1 MLHPSRRFIG
11 LFLVAALGAGCT
23 GGDAEDGVTT
33 VTFWHSFVSSSRPA
47 VDELI
52 AAFEAEHPHLRIRAQ
67 YIPTGDGLIHKLV
80 SAVQSRTA
88 PDMSWVHAD
97 FLGPL
102 VQADALYPMS
112 TFLRGPDSLASGV
125 LEDIIPGA
133 LDAARWQDTLYAMP
147 MEATLLALVYNK
159 DHFREAGLDP
169 DRPPTDWAEMRSMVR
184 TLSYDRDGDGRW
196 ERLGFYVPS
205 YPASGPLNI
214 WMVLQWLPTLWQAGG
229 VEIDAGQTRVL
240 FNSSA
245 GVDALTYWR
254 DLYTDMGRP
263 AFSQSHDVSFAS
275 GFVSMIMDGPWDLP
289 RFRELKEFE
298 WAIAPLPAGPVQ
310 AATYLGGEH
319 IAIFKQ
325 SAHPEE
331 AWTFV
336 KWVLRPDVQARFSIA
351 SGYLPVRR
359 ATLELPEY
367 QLALEN
373 DPALKAFVDLIP
385 MARARRPID
394 YHHVEMNRYLAEAI
408 EQTLVGGR
416 NPVDALNDA
425 AERANR
431 LLAESIPQ

>member
-1 MLHPSRRFIG
+1 MHAARILAITLFIT
-11 LFLVAALGAGCT
+11 ALAPGC
-23 GGDAEDGVTT
+23 GGEASDDGRTT

-47 VDELI
+47 VDQLI
-52 AAFEAEHPHLRIRAQ
+52 AAFEAEHPHIRINAQ

-80 SAVQSRTA
+80 SAVQSGTA

-102 VQADALYPMS
+102 VQADAIYPMS
-112 TFLRGPDSLASGV
+112 TFLRGPDSLGADV
-125 LEDIIPGA
+125 LNDILPGA

-159 DHFREAGLDP
+159 DHFRQAGLDP
-169 DRPPTDWAEMRSMVR
+169 ERPPSNWDDMRTMVR
-184 TLSYDRDGDGRW
+184 ALSTDADGDGRW

-214 WMVLQWLPTLWQAGG
+214 WVVLQWLPYLWQAGG
-229 VEIDAGQTRVL
+229 VEIDPGQTRVM

-245 GVDALTYWR
+245 GVDALTFWR
-254 DLYTDMGRP
+254 DLYVDMGRP
-263 AFSQSHDVSFAS
+263 AFSQSHDMSLSS

-289 RFRELKEFE
+289 RFRELTAFE
-298 WAIAPLPAGPVQ
+298 WAVAPLPAGPVQ
-310 AATYLGGEH
+310 DATYLGGEH
-319 IAIFKQ
+319 IAIFRQ
-325 SAHPEE
+325 SAHPEA

-336 KWVLRPDVQARFSIA
+336 KWILRPETQAMFSIA

-359 ATLELPEY
+359 ATLDLPEY
-367 QLALEN
+367 QLALES

-394 YHHVEMNRYLAEAI
+394 FHHVEINRLIAEAI

-416 NPVDALNDA
+416 APVEALNDA
-425 AERANR
+425 AEQANR
-431 LLAESIPQ
+431 LLAGSISK